1 MTTLDNGIVID
12 ESLNAVNYTA
22 LADVPAVFGYDGTKT
37 GATIHHWGEDGQN
50 IHDVARYLASANART
65 NSAHFV
71 VQEDY
76 VYCIVNSFDS
86 SWHSGHPL
94 GNAKTIGIEC
104 RPEMT
109 VGDLE
114 TLGSLLRF
122 LERHYGS
129 LEIYVHKNWQNTAC
143 PGRYEAQIENLIAE
157 INGVEIWHATG
168 QPAPVPPAE
177 LAAQPV
183 HECCCHD

>member
-12 ESLNAVNYTA
+12 ESLNAVNYTP
-22 LADVPAVFGYDGTKT
+22 LANVPAVFGYDGAKT
-37 GATIHHWGEDGQN
+37 GVTVHHWGNDGQN
-50 IHDVARYLASANART
+50 IHTVARYLASANDRS

-71 VQEDY
+71 IQEDY

-109 VGDLE
+109 EGDLA
-114 TLGSLLRF
+114 TLASLIRF
-122 LERHYGS
+122 LEGHYGS
-129 LEIYVHKNWQNTAC
+129 LEVYIHKNWQNTAC
-143 PGRYEAQIENLIAE
+143 PGRYESRIDDVIARVNNVVAAPTPVV
-157 INGVEIWHATG
+157 IT
-168 QPAPVPPAE
+168 PDAPV
-177 LAAQPV
+177 
-183 HECCCHD
+183 HDCCCHD